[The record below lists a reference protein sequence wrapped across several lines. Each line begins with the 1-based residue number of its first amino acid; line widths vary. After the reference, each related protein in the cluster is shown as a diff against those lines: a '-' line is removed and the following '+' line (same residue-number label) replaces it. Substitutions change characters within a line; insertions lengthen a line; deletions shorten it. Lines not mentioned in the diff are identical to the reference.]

1 MRVWVLRLLRQNV
14 VSTRHQDR
22 EVSSL
27 RLQSLVIFPDL
38 QLKSYFK
45 FLNIYCDI
53 HLWHKVLALINV
65 LKAQGIVPYELDVV
79 VMGDPTCAVISDP
92 VHHGDADILN
102 LPVSITPMPPVPPVL
117 PLGKF
122 TRASRCFSVFSC
134 VNL

>member
-79 VMGDPTCAVISDP
+79 VMRDPTCAVISDP

-102 LPVSITPMPPVPPVL
+102 GPEQVLVGNQVSDERDSR
-117 PLGKF
+117 
-122 TRASRCFSVFSC
+122 TRY
-134 VNL
+134 LI